1 MATKRTPASA
11 GTAVAGDLSNIE
23 ACVQDVARAASDRDP
38 GPRDPTT
45 FAPLRKAIA
54 RALPRLPP
62 AYQEAVAAPL
72 LETLDRLGPAGF
84 KRLLASDPKRQGS
97 ACLLLDTAQAV
108 LQSNDGAATDAFQE
122 VVSDLYDGFL
132 SAEDRHGMKPP
143 DRFVLPPLVKW
154 GRPDD
159 GPYTWP
165 VNATASVGATTG
177 VVSLPPGNARHGL
190 CIWAA
195 LGHETAGHDILG
207 ADRGLRV
214 ELADAVRT
222 ALREAGQVSLA
233 GYWAERIDETASDVM
248 GILNMGPAAG
258 VGLLATL
265 RGMRLAWGG
274 DARLQSE
281 GAADD
286 EHPADVVR
294 GFLAAAIIRTLPFAG
309 ASAWGDAIDRE
320 TSLDAQVI
328 RLGRREVTMA
338 EARGSATAAARAV
351 AGTKMRSLDGHALG
365 EIQSWRDADEA
376 VVKRLR
382 AALFGTAGLTNTIEV
397 GDYAA
402 HAVAAAVTAA
412 VGGGD
417 PTKLQQRLVTLLV
430 DMHQHNPVWGPL
442 KVTHSGDLTRRP
454 FLVPPG

>member
-11 GTAVAGDLSNIE
+11 GTASAGDLSNIE
-23 ACVQDVARAASDRDP
+23 ACVQDVARAASDPDP
-38 GPRDPTT
+38 GPRDATA

-72 LETLDRLGPAGF
+72 LTTLDRLGPAGF
-84 KRLLASDPKRQGS
+84 KRLLASDPERQGS
-97 ACLLLDTAQAV
+97 ARLLLDTAQAV
-108 LQSNDGAATDAFQE
+108 LQANDGGATDAFQE

-177 VVSLPPGNARHGL
+177 VVSLPSGNSRHGL

-258 VGLLATL
+258 IGLLATL
-265 RGMRLAWGG
+265 RGLRLAWGG

-281 GAADD
+281 GASDD

-294 GFLAAAIIRTLPFAG
+294 GFLAAALVRTLPFAG

-328 RLGRREVTMA
+328 RLGRREVTPA

-351 AGTKMRSLDGHALG
+351 AGTKMRSLEGRALG

-376 VVKRLR
+376 VVRRLR
-382 AALFGTAGLTNTIEV
+382 GALFGTASLTDTIQR

-417 PTKLQQRLVTLLV
+417 PARLQQRLVTLLV
-430 DMHQHNPVWGPL
+430 DMHRHNPVWGPL
-442 KVTHSGDLTRRP
+442 KVTHSGDMTRRQ
-454 FLVPPG
+454 FLVPLG